1 MSEATLHLKMPGPA
15 CAVCGVDLNRPASRW
30 WLANCWTADPLHY
43 RAQET
48 NLPGESVRPCGVL
61 PRQYDKPP
69 NARVQPP

>member
-1 MSEATLHLKMPGPA
+1 MGEATLHLKMPGPA
-15 CAVCGVDLNRPASRW
+15 CAVCGANLNRPASRW

-61 PRQYDKPP
+61 PQQDSKPP
-69 NARVQPP
+69 NG